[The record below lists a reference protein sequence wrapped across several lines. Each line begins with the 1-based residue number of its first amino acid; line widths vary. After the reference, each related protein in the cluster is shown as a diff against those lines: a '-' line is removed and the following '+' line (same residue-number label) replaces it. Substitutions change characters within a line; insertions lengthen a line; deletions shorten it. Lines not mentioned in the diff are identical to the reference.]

1 MKFLLVLIHTL
12 GKYRLCIFY
21 HKYHNNLGRLN
32 LNTKESNI
40 YRHSKEDSNI
50 DIGFFY
56 KYNWNVERMFFG
68 VEFFYDFLNLKNL
81 IDSASI
87 NIRYRYGTNLNFGY
101 DITENFS
108 LYGIVG
114 YGLIKY
120 RAVNGGIEYLDKDD
134 NLKFRALYGF
144 GVSYNMSVS
153 WKINLEYN
161 RQTLNIKLF
170 DNTRSYNLK
179 NDITSVKFSLIY
191 KF

>member
-1 MKFLLVLIHTL
+1 
-12 GKYRLCIFY
+12 
-21 HKYHNNLGRLN
+21 
-32 LNTKESNI
+32 
-40 YRHSKEDSNI
+40 
-50 DIGFFY
+50 
-56 KYNWNVERMFFG
+56 MFFG

-153 WKINLEYN
+153 WKITLEYN